1 MPQESL
7 PGVTATESTGRK
19 HAYGERG
26 HHVGRWPKKGPFTIL
41 VRDRARKDANAPSKG
56 EKFYNC
62 DLIRAKKEPK
72 IGFNAY
78 LGARHGE
85 GWYKIVSSDQPRGA
99 LFRITERMEETAR
112 KRYPKLALEDG
123 DEGSALDEFDDEG
136 DEGDEDEGGDE
147 EPEPAR
153 ANPDPI
159 AAILEQRR
167 QYEQL
172 AKLFEPRDNP
182 SPLAAMLANP
192 AALGVLAKLFE
203 APPKPPPQAPQL
215 DPEAVE
221 WLKVAA
227 ELRARNLTPA
237 DALAA
242 FQTVPPPGAPV
253 ADGDGVDGDGDG
265 PDGEDVGPD
274 GEPIDPFDA
283 ARARYM
289 RPR

>member
-7 PGVTATESTGRK
+7 PGVTAPENTGRK

-62 DLIRAKKEPK
+62 DLIRARKEPK

-112 KRYPKLALEDG
+112 KRYPKLALEGEDG
-123 DEGSALDEFDDEG
+123 DELDELDELEDDEV
-136 DEGDEDEGGDE
+136 DEVDEEDDD

-253 ADGDGVDGDGDG
+253 ADGDGADGA
-265 PDGEDVGPD
+265 DGEDVGPD
-274 GEPIDPFDA
+274 GEPLEPIDPFDA